1 MLQHK
6 PFLLFISI
14 LYISRENQMH
24 FRTDIKTCK
33 DTKTQRCCFTPLGF
47 AYRNILSEQQLQTHN
62 NHPDI
67 RTGLWNHQ
75 HAIAFLAER
84 EVSRRLSL
92 NFLE

>member
-1 MLQHK
+1 MQIANIKSLNKMLQHK

-47 AYRNILSEQQLQTHN
+47 CIQEYFV
-62 NHPDI
+62 
-67 RTGLWNHQ
+67 RTAAANP
-75 HAIAFLAER
+75 
-84 EVSRRLSL
+84 
-92 NFLE
+92 